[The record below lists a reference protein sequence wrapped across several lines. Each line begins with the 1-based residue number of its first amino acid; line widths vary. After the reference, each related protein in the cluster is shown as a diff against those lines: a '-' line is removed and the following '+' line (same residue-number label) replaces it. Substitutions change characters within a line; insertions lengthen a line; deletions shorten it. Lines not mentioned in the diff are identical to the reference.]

1 MISIDK
7 NMDYNK
13 LETEVENFLRTVDSV
28 LNSNTFLLVISLIG
42 QPKDLKGFLSEFIS
56 SKQFKELMIEQD
68 KIHSLGC
75 YSYYDFIEGEV
86 VEVINYSGEFYKP
99 NFELSMEKISYDGL
113 EKILLNMITTNK
125 SIYKKQL
132 SSDIASPIVNMFL
145 DKIFKGK
152 NIKNLTD
159 EWNIYSVK
167 PNFLNTTYMIDKNSG
182 EEEQN
187 KRLCYFDDCGFDS
200 CTVFYNKERLYMLLT
215 NGMP

>member
-7 NMDYNK
+7 NMNYNK
-13 LETEVENFLRTVDSV
+13 LDTEVENFLRTVDSV
-28 LNSNTFLLVISLIG
+28 LNSNTFLLVIPLIG
-42 QPKDLKGFLSEFIS
+42 QPKDLKGFLSEFIR

-68 KIHSLGC
+68 NIRSLGC

-125 SIYKKQL
+125 SFYKKQL
-132 SSDIASPIVNMFL
+132 SSYNASPIVNMFL
-145 DKIFKGK
+145 DKIFKGN

-167 PNFLNTTYMIDKNSG
+167 PNFLNTTYMINKNSG